1 VTDEPSKLA
10 DELHEAGMKL
20 SDAGDQAS
28 AIQEY
33 LRALALDPDRP
44 NTLYNL
50 VGRSGGGWP
59 ICGARWMR
67 GCRSHEDR
75 LSFRSSRDSVVWIG
89 EKA

>member
-1 VTDEPSKLA
+1 VTNQANILA

-20 SDAGDQAS
+20 SDAGDEAS

-50 VGRSGGGWP
+50 GLIYPFGLEKRHEKYSLSNHCHFDGECLCNGRPATEGF
-59 ICGARWMR
+59 CRWR
-67 GCRSHEDR
+67 
-75 LSFRSSRDSVVWIG
+75 
-89 EKA
+89 